1 MRPIRL
7 AKHTVSEPARPT
19 GQPPVGRTRHDGRSN
34 TELLQAAAGGEQAFT
49 LFYRHN
55 VDSILAYFW
64 HRTRDHEVTSDLT
77 SETFAVAL
85 EKLHTFD
92 PTQGDGGQWL
102 QGIATN
108 LLKRFWRRNRST
120 VRAQHRL
127 EVESINLVDEAVR
140 ELEAADAGLDGDRLR
155 SALQRLPSKNRRAV
169 HLRIVE
175 NLDYGEI
182 ADQLGCTPGAARV
195 RVLRGLKRLQHEFDP
210 PTQVEAI

>member
-1 MRPIRL
+1 MVTG
-7 AKHTVSEPARPT
+7 ADRPT
-19 GQPPVGRTRHDGRSN
+19 GQPPVRPTRHDEQSN

-49 LFYRHN
+49 LFCRRN
-55 VDSILAYFW
+55 IDSILAYFW

-85 EKLHTFD
+85 ENLHTFN
-92 PTQGDGGQWL
+92 PAQGDGGQWL

-108 LLKRFWRRNRST
+108 LLKRFWRRNRAT

-127 EVESINLVDEAVR
+127 EIESITLVEEAVR

-155 SALQRLPSKNRRAV
+155 LALQRLPAKNRRAV

-175 NLDYGEI
+175 DLDYEEI
-182 ADQLGCTPGAARV
+182 AVQLGCMPGTARM

>member
-7 AKHTVSEPARPT
+7 AEPIVPRPVRPT
-19 GQPPVGRTRHDGRSN
+19 GQPPVGRTRHDDRSN

-49 LFYRHN
+49 QFYRHN
-55 VDSILAYFW
+55 VENILAYFW
-64 HRTRDHEVTSDLT
+64 NRTRDHEVTSDLT

-85 EKLHTFD
+85 ENMHTFD
-92 PTQGDGGQWL
+92 PTQGNGGQWL
-102 QGIATN
+102 QGIAAN

-127 EVESINLVDEAVR
+127 EIESINLVDEAVR
-140 ELEAADAGLDGDRLR
+140 ELEAADAGLDGERLR
-155 SALQRLPSKNRRAV
+155 LALQRLPAKNRRAV
-169 HLRIVE
+169 HLRVVE
-175 NLDYGEI
+175 DLNYAQI
-182 ADQLGCTPGAARV
+182 ADQLDCTPGAARV